1 MLQFKDNGLLPAVVQ
16 HADTGQVL
24 MVGYMN
30 AESVRLTLETGDVWF
45 YSRSRQELWHK
56 GATSGDFFRVREV
69 LTDCDEDAILV
80 KVRPEGAACHTG
92 APSCFFNAVDT
103 ARVPAGV

>member
-16 HADTGQVL
+16 HAETGQIL

-30 AESVRLTLETGDVWF
+30 PESVRRTLESGDVWF
-45 YSRSRQELWHK
+45 WSRSRQELWHK

-69 LTDCDEDAILV
+69 LTDCDQDAILV
-80 KVRPEGAACHTG
+80 KVMPEGAACHTG
-92 APSCFFNAVDT
+92 APSCFFNTVDAAAVQ
-103 ARVPAGV
+103 APA

>member
-16 HADTGQVL
+16 HVDTGQVL

-30 AESVRLTLETGDVWF
+30 AESVRRTLESGDVWF
-45 YSRSRQELWHK
+45 YSRSRRELWHK

-69 LTDCDEDAILV
+69 LADCDEDAVLV
-80 KVRPEGAACHTG
+80 KVQPEGAACHTG
-92 APSCFFNAVDT
+92 APSCFFNPVEAG
-103 ARVPAGV
+103 RVPA